1 MRASKTLLGWMLVVL
16 WISGCV
22 ERYYPGEDDVFT
34 GTLVVN
40 AHLADLPGEQIIQVS
55 RSDKLYYSKYL
66 PESGCMVQVENQNG
80 DVMSFDEKVPGDYS
94 GVPGPDFFKT
104 GYQYRLRLVTSGGTL
119 YESDFARLPPSSH
132 LDSVYYALEYKPTA
146 EPGISTE
153 GLQFY
158 IDFQVEPD
166 SSGFLRWELIETYEF
181 RNPDYDGYIYDLDR
195 VVKPLPDSL
204 SDRQCWI
211 TGHVNLIRTL
221 DAGNFERGG
230 YNQMPLHF
238 VSNETQRLKYRYSL
252 LVRQHSMVEPAF
264 RYWDELKKNTQEM
277 SGMYDRQ
284 PSLTPGNIYNLED
297 PEEKVLG
304 YFSVSGVSE
313 KRIFVGRECG
323 VTFEEKIFCFPAFE
337 RPRFRYY
344 LSLDLPLWM
353 SEAVWPLDGRTYLG
367 ETPRH
372 CLDCRLHRGSS
383 GEPPDYWQF
392 E

>member
-1 MRASKTLLGWMLVVL
+1 MRASKALVSWLFVVQ
-16 WISGCV
+16 WFSGCV
-22 ERYYPGEDDVFT
+22 EPYYPGEEDVFT

-40 AHLADLPGEQIIQVS
+40 AHLSDVPDEQTIQVS
-55 RSDKLYYSKYL
+55 RSDKLYYSVYK
-66 PESGCMVQVENQNG
+66 PESGCLVEVENQKG
-80 DVMSFDEKVPGDYS
+80 DVVVFGEKAAGDYTGS
-94 GVPGPDFFKT
+94 PGPGFLRT
-104 GYQYRLRLVTSGGTL
+104 GYQYRLRLVTANGSR
-119 YESDFARLPPSSH
+119 YESDFTQLPPSSP
-132 LDSVYYALEYKPTA
+132 LDSVYYALEYQPTS
-146 EPGISTE
+146 EPGITLE
-153 GLQFY
+153 GLRFY
-158 IDFQVEPD
+158 MDFQVEPI
-166 SSGFLRWELIETYEF
+166 SSGFLRWDLIETYEF
-181 RNPDYDGYIYDLDR
+181 HNPDYDGYIYDLDR

-221 DAGNFERGG
+221 DAGNFEKGG
-230 YNQMPLHF
+230 YARMPLHF
-238 VSNETQRLKYRYSL
+238 VSNETQRLQYGYSL
-252 LVRQHSMVEPAF
+252 LVRQLSMTEPAF

-277 SGMYDRQ
+277 TGMYDRQ
-284 PSLTPGNIYNLED
+284 PSLTPGNICNCND
-297 PEEKVLG
+297 PGERVLG

-313 KRIFVGRECG
+313 KRIFVGRESG

-344 LSLDLPLWM
+344 MNQDLPLWM
-353 SEAVWPLDGRTYLG
+353 SEAVWPPDGRTYLG